1 MQRQTL
7 TTVGASL
14 LAMTVCQSTSML
26 IDPPLSRAGSLP
38 QGLVKCLRAVSGPS
52 NQNAN
57 LNPIIASI
65 TARHGRS
72 NSSEMRPDK

>member
-1 MQRQTL
+1 MQRQIR

-14 LAMTVCQSTSML
+14 LAIAVGQSALMSTDTAS
-26 IDPPLSRAGSLP
+26 SRPGSLP
-38 QGLVKCLRAVSGPS
+38 QGFVKCLRVVFGRS

-72 NSSEMRPDK
+72 SSSEMRPDK